1 MQLEQELKQ
10 RAETSVPEGDL
21 LAEQSSRQAAEQA
34 LAETQELLASNED
47 AFSQALL
54 DAAQTFEA
62 EMASLKSQVFYQ
74 YLLI

>member
-34 LAETQELLASNED
+34 LAETQELLAGNEA
-47 AFSQALL
+47 AFSQALS

-62 EMASLKSQVFYQ
+62 ELASLKSQVST
-74 YLLI
+74 